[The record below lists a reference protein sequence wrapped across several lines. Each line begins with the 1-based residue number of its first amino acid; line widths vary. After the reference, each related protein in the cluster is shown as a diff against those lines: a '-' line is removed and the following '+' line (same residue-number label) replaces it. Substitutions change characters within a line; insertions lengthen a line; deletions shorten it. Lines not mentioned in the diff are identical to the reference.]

1 MRLEQGMNKTVET
14 DDIVKLVR
22 QAGLRPTR
30 QRFALASQLF
40 MNGDRHVTAEQLH
53 SESLDRGFSISLAT
67 VYNTLNRF
75 TTAGLLRELVVDS
88 GRSYFDTNS
97 SAHHHLYCEE
107 TGKLSDI
114 PGDNAAIEDFLELPG
129 GTKVSRI
136 DIIIRVKNSKATV

>member
-1 MRLEQGMNKTVET
+1 MRLKQGMNKAVET

-75 TTAGLLRELVVDS
+75 TAAGLLRELVVDA

>member
-114 PGDNAAIEDFLELPG
+114 PGDNAAIENYLELPG

>member
-1 MRLEQGMNKTVET
+1 MRLKQGMNKAVET

-114 PGDNAAIEDFLELPG
+114 PGDNAAIENYLELPG